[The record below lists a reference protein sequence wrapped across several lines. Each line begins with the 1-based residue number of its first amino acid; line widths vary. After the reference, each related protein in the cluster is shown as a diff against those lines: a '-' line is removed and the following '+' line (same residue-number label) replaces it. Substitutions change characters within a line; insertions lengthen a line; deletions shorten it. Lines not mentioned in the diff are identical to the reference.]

1 MLVWIPG
8 KVYNN
13 YVSINLAKIFAL
25 IKRTSTKDPIKHQVL
40 ATGMV
45 NCRAHRNE
53 LDGFS

>member
-13 YVSINLAKIFAL
+13 YVSINLAKTFAL
-25 IKRTSTKDPIKHQVL
+25 IKTTSTKDPIKHQVL
-40 ATGMV
+40 ATGTV
-45 NCRAHRNE
+45 NSRVHRNE

>member
-25 IKRTSTKDPIKHQVL
+25 IKTTSTKDPIKHQVL
-40 ATGMV
+40 ATGTV
-45 NCRAHRNE
+45 NSRVHRNE